1 MLTNSIG
8 FAIMD
13 NARFFRNNFE
23 ELLENTGLSMTV
35 GEVRA
40 LDVVT
45 TSGDQRPGNLAAI
58 LGVEPMT
65 MSAYLDRLNIHGLIV
80 RLPDP
85 ADRRAKIVKVT
96 DAAKE
101 LRNKLSDITE
111 EMHAQL
117 TGGINSD
124 ELRIAERVISKMR
137 ENLQKHVGTEGRSLD
152 KFSEGINSV
161 D

>member
-137 ENLQKHVGTEGRSLD
+137 ESLQKHVGTEGRSLN